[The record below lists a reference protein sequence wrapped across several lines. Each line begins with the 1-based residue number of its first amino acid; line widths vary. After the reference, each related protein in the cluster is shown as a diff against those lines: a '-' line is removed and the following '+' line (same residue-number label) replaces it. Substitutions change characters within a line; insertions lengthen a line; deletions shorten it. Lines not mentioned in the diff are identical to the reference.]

1 MGTQSTM
8 FGPAKYSILPQQL
21 EEDELVAGNSL
32 VEMGTFLAIL
42 TGTILAGIVIKY
54 FPYQIGIVTVG
65 IAILG
70 FFAASAIPLAPATD
84 PKLKLDFNLF
94 RETANLHRIAKKRRS
109 VYLGVLAISWFWFI
123 GSIILVQLPGLTK
136 YFLHGDATVVT
147 LLLAVFSLSIG
158 VGAFICEKVSKGSIE
173 LGLVALGSL
182 GLSIFC
188 IDLYTVEYPEITGPS
203 FKCW

>member
-1 MGTQSTM
+1 MMIGAVGFYLENVPLLLLSLFLMGTQSTM

-94 RETANLHRIAKKRRS
+94 RETANLHRIAKKEEAS
-109 VYLGVLAISWFWFI
+109 ILEFLLFLGF
-123 GSIILVQLPGLTK
+123 
-136 YFLHGDATVVT
+136 
-147 LLLAVFSLSIG
+147 
-158 VGAFICEKVSKGSIE
+158 
-173 LGLVALGSL
+173 GSL
-182 GLSIFC
+182 DQLS
-188 IDLYTVEYPEITGPS
+188 
-203 FKCW
+203 